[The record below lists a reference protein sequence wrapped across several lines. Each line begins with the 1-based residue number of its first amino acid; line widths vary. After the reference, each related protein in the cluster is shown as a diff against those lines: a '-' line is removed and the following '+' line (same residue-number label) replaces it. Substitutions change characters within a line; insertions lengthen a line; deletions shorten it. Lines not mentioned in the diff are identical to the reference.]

1 MPIAIML
8 ASIMTF
14 GNMGEHFELT
24 AAKSAGI
31 SLFKLMR
38 PFFWLALLFSL
49 ISFLFANY
57 VFPYASLNTYT
68 LIASIRQ
75 QHPMLRLQE
84 GIFNYDVEG
93 YVIRIGKKNPK
104 TAMMYDFMIY
114 DHTNYQGNKFVIVA
128 DSGNVNI
135 TQDLK
140 YMIIRLFNGSQYEE
154 LPEDATNPN
163 EKQYP
168 YHQDF
173 FSQQTIIIPLKGF
186 DFKETDMSL
195 YQNNYNMLNARQ
207 LQESIDSLTQKYQR
221 RLQYYQHIVLNNDLL
236 KNQIKLRTATDSAN
250 FEDKVL
256 VLNRI
261 EPENLTVFFNLD
273 SALTSQTLHDQKEI
287 MKIAQNFA
295 ENLYNRLNVFKAEAD
310 SRRDWLVQH
319 KIAFHKKFVFSI
331 ACLLF
336 FFIGAPL
343 GAIIRKGGFGLPTI
357 VSVTLILVFYM
368 IMTLGEKIARDGGM
382 SAFTG
387 IWLSVFVFVPFEIYL
402 FYKAA
407 TDSVIVNYDYYADK
421 VKIFIRKITPNFM
434 RQRQY
439 RKIKKKKKS
448 AKKES

>member
-31 SLFKLMR
+31 SLLKIMR
-38 PFFWLALLFSL
+38 PFFWLALFFST

-57 VFPYASLNTYT
+57 IFPYASLNTYT

-104 TAMMYDFMIY
+104 TLMMYDFMIY
-114 DHTNYQGNKFVIVA
+114 DHINYQGNKFVIVA
-128 DSGNVNI
+128 DSGTVDI

-140 YMIIRLFNGSQYEE
+140 YMIITLYNGSQYEE
-154 LPEDATNPN
+154 LKDEATDPN
-163 EKQYP
+163 EKKYP

-173 FSQQTIIIPLKGF
+173 FDKQTIIIPLKGF

-195 YQNNYNMLNARQ
+195 YQNNYNMLNISQ
-207 LQESIDSLTQKYQR
+207 LQESIDSLTAKYVKRLDYYQR
-221 RLQYYQHIVLNNDLL
+221 IILNNDLL
-236 KNQIKLRTATDSAN
+236 KNQIKLRTNTDSVN
-250 FEDKVL
+250 FQEKVL
-256 VLNRI
+256 ILNKI
-261 EPENLTVFFNLD
+261 LPEDLTVFYNID
-273 SALTSQTLHDQKEI
+273 SAFNSQTLHDQKEI
-287 MKIAQNFA
+287 TKIAQNFA
-295 ENLYNRLNVFKAEAD
+295 ENLYNRVNVFKAEAD

-357 VSVTLILVFYM
+357 VSVTLILVFYV
-368 IMTLGEKIARDGGM
+368 ILTLGEKIARDGGM
-382 SAFTG
+382 SPFVG
-387 IWLSVFVFVPFEIYL
+387 IWLAVFIFVPFEIYL

-407 TDSVIVNYDYYADK
+407 TDAVIVNYDYYADK
-421 VKIFIRKITPNFM
+421 VKTFVRKITPNFM

-439 RKIKKKKKS
+439 RKIRKKLKNTKPK
-448 AKKES
+448 